1 MTIRTNKELSP
12 IPFSEALLAAA
23 QRLKQLGVPWSPHT
37 GCFVWDSEAV
47 ITSPSPFPLRIYF
60 ILNMRRF
67 LDIFGT
73 VEKMQQQLVWIPTW
87 YQAVELCR
95 ILGGKTNGAD
105 PASSRERSGP
115 AEDQLLALYRRIG
128 SRLEAESQKR
138 DKAKPATA
146 GSGVDNWILNVIQ
159 EELGSIA
166 DLPGDVRR
174 RITSVYREV
183 GRVYLGWRR
192 IQDQRSDAWYPP
204 ETRFDPALMT
214 DLGHFYS
221 DYQPL
226 IRSVAAVRAN
236 VARLRSTD
244 PSRDRDAYQAVIN
257 QLLRSS
263 DEDSSA
269 GQILA
274 DLVHPT

>member
-1 MTIRTNKELSP
+1 MTIRTYKELSP

-23 QRLKQLGVPWSPHT
+23 QRLKQLGVPWSPHA
-37 GCFVWDSEAV
+37 GCFVWDRDAV
-47 ITSPSPFPLRIYF
+47 ITSPSPFPLRVYF

-67 LDIFGT
+67 LNIFGSK
-73 VEKMQQQLVWIPTW
+73 EKMQQQLVWIPTW

-95 ILGGKTNGAD
+95 ILDGRPNATGRGC
-105 PASSRERSGP
+105 SRERSDS

-128 SRLEAESQKR
+128 SHLEAESQAG
-138 DKAKPATA
+138 DAAKPATA
-146 GSGVDNWILNVIQ
+146 GSGFDNWIQNVIH
-159 EELGSIA
+159 EEVGSIT
-166 DLPGDVRR
+166 DLPGNVRH
-174 RITSVYREV
+174 RITSVYREA

-192 IQDQRSDAWYPP
+192 IQDQQPDAWYPP
-204 ETRFDPALMT
+204 ETRFDPALMV

-244 PSRDRDAYQAVIN
+244 PSKDREAYQAVIN
-257 QLLRSS
+257 QLLHNN
-263 DEDSSA
+263 DKDSSA
-269 GQILA
+269 GQIMA
-274 DLVHPT
+274 DLMHPS